1 MKKKYLLTYDITQD
15 HYRVIQELINNDWH
29 SVIQG
34 YSADGKKVICYFPET
49 TWWKEFETTRQA
61 YNEFQIIAGADIIKR
76 QIVVPFD
83 DWLCSTQNPMQHQI
97 DEAKRMN
104 LIND

>member
-1 MKKKYLLTYDITQD
+1 MKKKHLLTYDITQD
-15 HYRVIQELINNDWH
+15 HQRVIQDLISNNWH

-34 YSADGKKVICYFPET
+34 YSDGKKVICYFPET

-61 YNEFQIIAGADIIKR
+61 YDEFKNIAGSSIIKR

-83 DWLCSTQNPMQHQI
+83 DFTCSTSNPMQHQI
-97 DEAKRMN
+97 EEAKRLN
-104 LIND
+104 LKND